1 MKFIVT
7 KLKTKSTYSNN
18 LWLKKCIPI
27 HVRLV
32 CIFILSNF
40 VNNTGRKTLVI
51 GSFSDKSFVVMVF
64 DSSVLHLVLA
74 SVKYDFFALTFRC
87 LT

>member
-18 LWLKKCIPI
+18 LWLKKYIAH
-27 HVRLV
+27 HVRFV
-32 CIFILSNF
+32 CIFIMSNF
-40 VNNTGRKTLVI
+40 VNDTGSKTLVI
-51 GSFSDKSFVVMVF
+51 GSFSDKSLVVMVF

-74 SVKYDFFALTFRC
+74 SVKYEFFALTFRC